1 MDKKAESRRKYLA
14 KNTAIFAIGSI
25 ATRLITFF
33 LVPLYTNVLTESE
46 YGVIDLINTICS
58 VLAPVIILNINEA
71 IMRFSLDRDANYEKI
86 MSIGL
91 TILGAAF
98 IFGTAI
104 IPASSLFEET
114 SPYCGYIYL
123 YTVSSAASI
132 LFLAYL
138 RGKERLILFS
148 VGNILH
154 TFSIAVLN
162 IFFLVVIRRG
172 VQGYFLA
179 YILANLITGIYAAI
193 AGDVKKVVRH
203 FCLDIGLAKAMS
215 KYSFVLIPNTFM
227 WWITNSSDRI
237 MVTSMIGTAANGIY
251 AVSYKLPTIVQT
263 VSVIFNQAWSYS
275 AIRENTSEDREEYNN
290 SVYRGVAGLSIIS
303 AVGLM
308 SIIKPFLKVY
318 VGAGFFEAWK
328 YTPYLIIG
336 YVFLTLGSFLGTSYT
351 VNKDSM
357 GYLASGSCGAAV
369 NIILNFVFI
378 PVLGIAGAALA
389 TCISYVAVFVYRCF
403 DTKKYIRIEVLNW
416 KHMIAWAVMLLT
428 AATMFINSTIG
439 QAALFIEFGI
449 ELILL
454 HDAWIPIVISVLRK
468 LRS

>member
-148 VGNILH
+148 VGNIL
-154 TFSIAVLN
+154 T
-162 IFFLVVIRRG
+162 
-172 VQGYFLA
+172 
-179 YILANLITGIYAAI
+179 T
-193 AGDVKKVVRH
+193 
-203 FCLDIGLAKAMS
+203 
-215 KYSFVLIPNTFM
+215 
-227 WWITNSSDRI
+227 
-237 MVTSMIGTAANGIY
+237 TSP
-251 AVSYKLPTIVQT
+251 L
-263 VSVIFNQAWSYS
+263 
-275 AIRENTSEDREEYNN
+275 
-290 SVYRGVAGLSIIS
+290 
-303 AVGLM
+303 
-308 SIIKPFLKVY
+308 
-318 VGAGFFEAWK
+318 
-328 YTPYLIIG
+328 
-336 YVFLTLGSFLGTSYT
+336 
-351 VNKDSM
+351 
-357 GYLASGSCGAAV
+357 
-369 NIILNFVFI
+369 
-378 PVLGIAGAALA
+378 
-389 TCISYVAVFVYRCF
+389 
-403 DTKKYIRIEVLNW
+403 
-416 KHMIAWAVMLLT
+416 
-428 AATMFINSTIG
+428 
-439 QAALFIEFGI
+439 
-449 ELILL
+449 
-454 HDAWIPIVISVLRK
+454 
-468 LRS
+468 